1 MKACIRNSLLAATAL
16 ASTFG
21 VTAYTQETSNP
32 PPAEPAKEEIP
43 VVVVTADKFAKS
55 IQKTPIAVSVVSG
68 QDIQQQGRTKIDDVL
83 VNQPATIVQGAAKG
97 YLVSIRGLGL
107 SLPPQMGQGAV
118 SSNYDGA
125 FSSRAEN
132 ASAGFY
138 DLDRV
143 EVLRG
148 PQATLY
154 GRNSVGGVVN
164 IISRDPSVDSVGGY
178 ITAEAGTYSLGHLEG
193 AFNVPLSEKVAFR
206 ISGSA
211 VNRDGYVSNAHD
223 DNVAQAARAKL
234 LFLPSETSKLI
245 VGVEAAHLGGKG
257 PGSVPLAPGQQLPD
271 NRTTNDSPYG
281 GQDVDSN
288 KVWLTYTA
296 EIGPGRLFIQPS
308 RQETKGTVVGAFG
321 GNFAN
326 SADPKLNRQNALE
339 VRYSSKAGAHVEWN
353 LGYYHYDSLNEQQAL
368 SGACQDTAGYYEFR
382 DDQQFLGPPGIAAA
396 GACAN
401 AANWAPVT
409 YLPDIRKNITDGLFG
424 QVTVPVM
431 QSTRLILGART
442 SKEKVRGENNNN
454 VALTLPNIDDS
465 HFDYRVG
472 FETTLSS
479 TSLMYGTMASG
490 YRQGG
495 YGFDNLAFAPE
506 KMVSYEVGS
515 KNRFRDGTVLFNA
528 DVFYYDYDSFQL
540 VLADFSNFP
549 PQINVK
555 TMPAR
560 EIGVELEAQA
570 LVGENGRINGSLVY
584 LDSKLHGKDGLFI
597 GAPFPNS
604 PKLSFKLGFAYDFFL
619 PGGKLTPRLDLRA
632 VGEQYVYPDENQST
646 DVRNVQPSYTTGDV
660 SLLYRPD
667 GGKWT
672 FNAYVKNVN
681 DAYIKQSHFFGYAQL
696 AAPRT
701 YGLVVTRNF

>member
-1 MKACIRNSLLAATAL
+1 MAATAL
-16 ASTFG
+16 ASIFG
-21 VTAYTQETSNP
+21 VTANAQETATAS
-32 PPAEPAKEEIP
+32 ATPAKEEIP
-43 VVVVTADKFAKS
+43 VVVITADKFAKS
-55 IQKTPIAVSVVSG
+55 VQKTPIAVSVVSG
-68 QDIQQQGRTKIDDVL
+68 QEIQQQGRTKIDDVL
-83 VNQPATIVQGAAKG
+83 VNQPATVVQGAAKG

-118 SSNYDGA
+118 STNYDGA
-125 FSSRAEN
+125 FSQRAEN

-164 IISRDPSVDSVGGY
+164 IISRDPTLDSVKGY
-178 ITAEAGTYSLGHLEG
+178 VTAEAGNYSLGHLEG
-193 AFNVPLSEKVAFR
+193 AVNLPLGDKVALR
-206 ISGSA
+206 VSGSA
-211 VNRDGYVSNAHD
+211 VNREGYVSNAHD

-234 LFLPSETSKLI
+234 LFQPSDTSKLI
-245 VGVEAAHLGGKG
+245 VGLEAAHLGGKG
-257 PGSVPLAPGQQLPD
+257 PGSVPLAPGQQLPNSRVTD
-271 NRTTNDSPYG
+271 DSPYG

-296 EIGPGRLFIQPS
+296 DIGPGRLFIQPS

-326 SADPKLNRQNALE
+326 SADPKLNRQNAVE
-339 VRYSSKAGAHVEWN
+339 VRYSSKAGAPLEWN
-353 LGYYHYDSLNEQQAL
+353 LGYYHYDSLNVQQAL
-368 SGACQDTAGYYEFR
+368 SGACQDRAGYYEFR
-382 DDQQFLGPPGIAAA
+382 DNQQFLGPPGIAAA

-401 AANWAPVT
+401 NANWAPVT
-409 YLPDIRKNITDGLFG
+409 YLPDIRKNVTDGLFG
-424 QVTVPVM
+424 QVTVPVT

-442 SKEKVRGENNNN
+442 SNEKVRGQNSNN
-454 VALTLPNIDDS
+454 VAVTLPNINDS
-465 HFDYRVG
+465 HFDYRLG
-472 FETTLSS
+472 FETTLTS
-479 TSLMYGTMASG
+479 TSLVYGTMASG

-495 YGFDNLAFAPE
+495 YGFDMLAFAPE
-506 KMVSYEVGS
+506 KMVSYELGS
-515 KNRFRDGTVLFNA
+515 KNRFNGGALLFNA

-555 TMPAR
+555 TMPAH
-560 EIGVELEAQA
+560 ELGIELEGQA
-570 LVGENGRINGSLVY
+570 LIGDDGRVNASLVY
-584 LDSKLHGKDGLFI
+584 LDSKLDGRDGLFI

-604 PKLSFKLGFAYDFFL
+604 PKLSLKVGFAYDFHL
-619 PGGKLTPRLDLRA
+619 SGGKLTPRIDFRA
-632 VGEQYVYPDENQST
+632 VGEQYVYPDEKTPT
-646 DVRNVQPSYTTGDV
+646 DIRDVQPSYTTGDI

-667 GGKWT
+667 GGTWSL
-672 FNAYVKNVN
+672 NAYVKNVN

-696 AAPRT
+696 SAPRT
-701 YGLVVTRNF
+701 YGVVVTRNF